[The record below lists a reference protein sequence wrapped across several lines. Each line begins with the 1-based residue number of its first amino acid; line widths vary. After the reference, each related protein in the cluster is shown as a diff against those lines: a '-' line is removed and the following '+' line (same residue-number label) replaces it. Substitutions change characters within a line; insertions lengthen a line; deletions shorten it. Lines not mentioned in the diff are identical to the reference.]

1 MIKMSNEEITS
12 MMSAAAAKA
21 AAKIK
26 AARDAKA
33 AATKEGK

>member
-1 MIKMSNEEITS
+1 MIKMSKDEIAH

-33 AATKEGK
+33 VADMEGK